1 MNRDTT
7 NRDITNRHGT
17 SRDTTSRDTTSRDTT
32 SRPRANREDA
42 TGTPGH
48 TAADVGGSAAS
59 TATTPT
65 VVVSESDRAPL
76 LQEGRRLTGASVTRM
91 LGGQF
96 ASAAQALPA
105 IEYRV
110 ASLRVLTPTDRAQRA
125 LRETDARDAFDAA
138 DDDRSNASVHASG
151 APRTDADPSASPRET
166 PGDARARLAGPRRKT
181 PSTLLLDGEPV
192 VTTPRFWWSL
202 FTRCGLNDAVFRYF
216 EPSEVFARV
225 AQLDAGRSV
234 RFAIEGGGA
243 ASGGR
248 PRRLLAVSSPG
259 GPLLDRD
266 HAAEIVDMHGGHG
279 VGYADGVLTSMHLP
293 AQGDR
298 VIAIG
303 PDGFRNRFHLE
314 VPVDGLGEP
323 RIHVALLR
331 LLCLNG
337 AIGMRS
343 AFRSAIRL
351 GKDPEHS
358 LERALGHYA
367 NDDGFSAMRQRF
379 ESAQRSWASLRE
391 VRLLEAELNRISWGI
406 TDGAA
411 ERRHAFRRMVGDY
424 ESRYGLASIDAI
436 SVKRQRMLQAGCRMY
451 DLINFATEVA
461 SHHAP
466 PVAASRLQG
475 WLGGTITEE
484 FDLENTANDVPEFVD
499 VFTNVPYLHG
509 ARNN

>member
-1 MNRDTT
+1 M
-7 NRDITNRHGT
+7 
-17 SRDTTSRDTTSRDTT
+17 
-32 SRPRANREDA
+32 
-42 TGTPGH
+42 
-48 TAADVGGSAAS
+48 
-59 TATTPT
+59 
-65 VVVSESDRAPL
+65 VVSESDRAPL
-76 LQEGRRLTGASVTRM
+76 LQEGRRLTGASVPRM

-138 DDDRSNASVHASG
+138 DDDRSNASVHASS

-166 PGDARARLAGPRRKT
+166 PGDARARLAGQRRKT